1 MRKDIENILTKY
13 DLLSDNIFKDNFD
26 NVNTSELT
34 DILIIFDNATSEQQI
49 KCLNCANELNTIKNR
64 DTLYLTYTLANN
76 ETYLT
81 TLNVVN
87 NA

>member
-1 MRKDIENILTKY
+1 MRKDIEKILSKY
-13 DLLSDNIFKDNFD
+13 DLLTENIFEDNLDNID
-26 NVNTSELT
+26 TSKLT

-49 KCLNCANELNTIKNR
+49 RCLNCANELNTIKNR

-81 TLNVVN
+81 TLNIVN
-87 NA
+87 NC